1 MRVLL
6 LNLPCQL
13 QVTRR
18 YMCST
23 QNEMYLFPPHDLLA
37 LAGMAKQCGHEVYFC
52 DAVAEKMG
60 REAALQHIQQ
70 VSPDM
75 VVSIMSFEWF
85 DKDVEEV
92 RAIRQKFPHIK
103 IGLFGHYPTHFPQE
117 TMELTHA
124 DFVMLGEPD
133 HVFANLLQAMQ
144 NGPLPQHVTGTAVKN
159 NDGSITVNEEDRR
172 VPNPNVLPMPPYEML
187 KAELYREP
195 FLKSPFGM
203 IQSARGCPFMC
214 NYCVHSFGTKLT
226 ALTPEN
232 VIEHILHWKKT
243 HNIQSLRFIDDTFT
257 AVPSRVIKICKLMIE
272 NNINLQWSCLS
283 RADTLNEEML
293 HWMKKAGCI
302 RLAIGI
308 ETASQRLMDELNKG
322 TTAEEALTNV
332 LKAKNM
338 GFQIMTFY
346 LVGIPGETEADVDAS
361 IEFAK
366 KTSHFISVDE
376 LLVYPGTPLYD
387 KYAHLV
393 EFSLYPYTNRFK
405 NHEHNR
411 LATARKNRFFK
422 SFYLSPSFML
432 SAPKQVFAH
441 YSLKDAVRYVLRRSN
456 D

>member
-1 MRVLL
+1 
-6 LNLPCQL
+6 
-13 QVTRR
+13 
-18 YMCST
+18 MCST

-37 LAGMAKQCGHEVYFC
+37 LAGIAKQAGQEVFFF
-52 DAVAEKMG
+52 DAVAEKAN
-60 REAALQHIQQ
+60 RAKTLQFIETIQ
-70 VSPDM
+70 PELLI
-75 VVSIMSFEWF
+75 SIMSFEWF
-85 DKDVEEV
+85 DKDVDEV
-92 RAIRQKFPHIK
+92 RAIREKFPHLL
-103 IGLFGHYPTHFPQE
+103 IGLFGHYPTHFAKE
-117 TMELTHA
+117 TIELTGC

-133 HVFANLLQAMQ
+133 MIFERLLQQ
-144 NGPLPQHVTGTAVKN
+144 LSIGKLPENTTGTVVKKA
-159 NDGSITVNEEDRR
+159 DGSIAENEEDRR
-172 VPNPNVLPMPPYEML
+172 VPNPNQLPMPPYDLL

-203 IQSARGCPFMC
+203 IQSARGCPYMC

-232 VIEHILHWKKT
+232 VIEHILFLKKT
-243 HNIQSLRFIDDTFT
+243 FGIKSLRFIDDTFT
-257 AVPSRVIKICKLMIE
+257 AIPSRVIKICKLMLE
-272 NNINLQWSCLS
+272 HKVNLQWSCLS

-302 RLAIGI
+302 RLAIGV

-322 TTAEEALTNV
+322 TRADEALKSV
-332 LKAKNM
+332 LKAKSM

-346 LVGIPGETEADVDAS
+346 LVGIPGETDADVEAS

-393 EFSLYPYTNRFK
+393 EFSLYPYQNRFK
-405 NHEHNR
+405 DNAHNR
-411 LATARKNRFFK
+411 TATERKNRFFK
-422 SFYLSPSFML
+422 KFYLSPGFL
-432 SAPKQVFAH
+432 LKAPKHVFSH
-441 YSLKDAVRYVLRRSN
+441 QSIKDAVHYVLRRSN